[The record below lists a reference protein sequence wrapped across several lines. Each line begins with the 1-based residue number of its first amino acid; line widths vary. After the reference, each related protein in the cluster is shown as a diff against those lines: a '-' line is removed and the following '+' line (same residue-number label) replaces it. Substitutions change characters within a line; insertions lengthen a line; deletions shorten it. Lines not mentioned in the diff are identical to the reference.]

1 MILIRITAV
10 LFVFGG
16 GAAANAEQTHGAAG
30 ETEAPRH
37 APPVHAPHAAHPAG
51 HHGNHVQAA
60 MRFRHFP
67 TLAYDDH
74 RPARPVQRP
83 KVTAM
88 RGDPVRG
95 KALAYQSD
103 KGGCLACHV
112 LGADAEQPGSVGPN
126 LSAYGKRGRGDDYIF
141 QQVWDAR
148 AHNPD
153 STMPPFGTNDILS
166 AEEIV
171 HIIAYLQTLTLP
183 VPDPAPVAPSEKEYV
198 VLGVD
203 LTAADAYLERGRHL
217 FRAPGRNGR
226 ACASCHGAHAP
237 RTVSL
242 RGAAL
247 TYPKHDAGVGRAIG
261 LEERINLCR
270 TARMHDAPYAP
281 GTDESNTLSGYVKSL
296 SRGMPVGVTT
306 SGPAAAALAR
316 GEQSFVR
323 KTGRLNLA
331 CADCH
336 VRHAD
341 RWLRGQ
347 RLKPFRADSRDKAFA
362 AKYPT
367 YHLGRHD
374 LGFVSLQQRIEH
386 CQVITQ
392 SAPLKPG
399 SLEYTELELYLTS
412 LANGAPLVAPTADWQ
427 LGD

>member
-1 MILIRITAV
+1 MLVA
-10 LFVFGG
+10 FGG
-16 GAAANAEQTHGAAG
+16 GVAANAQQTHGAAG
-30 ETEAPRH
+30 ESEVPRQ
-37 APPVHAPHAAHPAG
+37 AAPVHAPHAAHPAG
-51 HHGNHVQAA
+51 HHGNHAQAA
-60 MRFRHFP
+60 AQFRNFP
-67 TLAYDDH
+67 TLAYDDQ
-74 RPARPVQRP
+74 RTSRPVQRP
-83 KVTAM
+83 KVPAM

-126 LSAYGKRGRGDDYIF
+126 LSAYGKLGRDDDYIF

-148 AHNPD
+148 AHNPG

-166 AEEIV
+166 PEEVAHIV
-171 HIIAYLQTLTLP
+171 AYLQTLRSP
-183 VPDPAPVAPSEKEYV
+183 VPDPAFVASVEKDYV

-203 LTAADAYLERGRHL
+203 FTAADAYLERGQHL
-217 FRAPGRNGR
+217 FSAPGRNGR
-226 ACASCHGAHAP
+226 ACATCHGAHVP
-237 RTVSL
+237 KVVSL

-247 TYPKHDAGVGRAIG
+247 AYPKHDAGAGRVIG

-270 TARMHDAPYAP
+270 TAHLHDAPYAL
-281 GTDESNTLSGYVKSL
+281 GTVESNTLSGYVKSM
-296 SRGMPVGVTT
+296 SRGMPIGVTT
-306 SGPAAAALAR
+306 SGTTAAALAR
-316 GEQSFVR
+316 GEQSFAR

-392 SAPLKPG
+392 SAPLQPG
-399 SLEYTELELYLTS
+399 SPEYTELELYLTS
-412 LANGAPLVAPTADWQ
+412 LANGLPLVAPTADWQ
-427 LGD
+427 LGN